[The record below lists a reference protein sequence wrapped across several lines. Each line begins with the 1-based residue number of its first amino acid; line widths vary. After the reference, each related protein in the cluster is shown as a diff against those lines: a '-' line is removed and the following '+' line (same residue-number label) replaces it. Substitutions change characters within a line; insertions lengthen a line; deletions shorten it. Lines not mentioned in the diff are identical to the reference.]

1 MIFSKLTFF
10 HRNLFSSIALS
21 ICCCALLLT
30 NIFYPTWNKSGVG
43 STISWDVAG
52 YYAYLPAIFIYDDI
66 KTLEQTSKAAT
77 EANVQPDG
85 FSSTCKVANGNSVMT
100 YTIGNAIMMFPF
112 FTIAHT
118 WAKIGNY
125 EANGFSFPY
134 QFCISMGC
142 LLYAFLALYFLRKIL
157 LLFFD
162 DKAVAITLLLLVLAT
177 NYIEYSAITGALTHN
192 QLFFVY
198 CMLLWFIIKFY
209 ASPNLKNSIAVGSL
223 IGLAMLIRPTDAILI
238 ALFVLWNV
246 SLSITSI
253 KEKLSFIFTHFKYFF
268 VSAICVLIVFSIQ
281 LLYWKYVSN
290 QWLVYTYGNQHFD
303 WFHPHIINGL
313 ISYKKGWYIYTPIM
327 FFASIGFYF
336 LFHQHKKIATA
347 TLLFM
352 LLNIYVVFSWAIW
365 WYATSLG
372 QRAMVQSYAVMSFP
386 LAAIIS
392 WVLKQNKFIKSI
404 AVLLFSGC
412 IYLNI
417 NLTWQ
422 AHYAIYFEGDNMT
435 KSYLLRTF
443 GRWNIQFND
452 LKLLDTDEEYSGNF
466 LNKKDVELQNIKLAD
481 TIVINAQQQFSKLMP
496 INMLHNK
503 NKWLRVLANFYAAP
517 KEWNVWLMPQL
528 IVRFKNNNRE
538 VKTRLIRISRL
549 MNDDKKWHSLFMDV
563 MIPNEKFTEAEV
575 QLWNANSSNQLF
587 VTSINTSTFD

>member
-1 MIFSKLTFF
+1 MKNKSFISLLLIFLTLTFT
-10 HRNLFSSIALS
+10 NLF
-21 ICCCALLLT
+21 
-30 NIFYPTWNKSGVG
+30 FYPTWNKTGVG

-52 YYAYLPAIFIYDDI
+52 YYAYLPAIFINHDL

-85 FSSTCKVANGNSVMT
+85 FSSAFKVENGNSVMK
-100 YTIGNAIMMFPF
+100 YTIGNAMMMFPF

-125 EANGFSFPY
+125 EANGFSLPY

-162 DKAVAITLLLLVLAT
+162 DTVVAITLLLLVLAT
-177 NYIEYSAITGALTHN
+177 NYLEYSAITGPLTHN
-192 QLFFVY
+192 QLFVVY
-198 CMLLWFIIKFY
+198 GLLLWFIIKFHE
-209 ASPNLKNSIAVGSL
+209 SPTLKNSILVGFL

-238 ALFVLWNV
+238 ALFVLWNI
-246 SLSITSI
+246 SFTFSSI
-253 KEKLSFIFTHFKYFF
+253 KEKWSFIFIHFKYFF
-268 VSAICVLIVFSIQ
+268 VSAICLLMVFSVQ

-290 QWLVYTYGNQHFD
+290 KWLVYTYGDQHFD

-327 FFASIGFYF
+327 FFATIGFYF
-336 LFHQHKKIATA
+336 LFQQHKKITPAI
-347 TLLFM
+347 LLFM
-352 LLNIYVVFSWAIW
+352 ALNIYVVFSWAIW

-386 LAAIIS
+386 LAAIIT
-392 WVLKQNKFIKSI
+392 WIFKQNKFIKLT
-404 AVLLFSGC
+404 AVFLFSGC

-435 KSYLLRTF
+435 KRYLLRTF

-452 LKLLDTDEEYSGNF
+452 LKLLDTDEEYTGNF

-481 TIVINAQQQFSKLMP
+481 TIVINAQQQFSKLIP
-496 INMLHNK
+496 INLLYNK
-503 NKWLRVLANFYAAP
+503 NKWLRVSAYFYAAP

-528 IVRFKNNNRE
+528 IVRFKNNNKE
-538 VKTRLIRISRL
+538 VKTRMIRVSRL
-549 MNDDKKWHSLFMDV
+549 MNDDKKWHQLYIDV
-563 MIPNEKFTEAEV
+563 IIPNEKFTEAEV
-575 QLWNANSSNQLF
+575 QLWNANSSNQLIA
-587 VTSINTSTFD
+587 INFKATTFN